1 MRCWWELV
9 GLVCFCDEVDYL
21 GFEDATAYSDLN
33 TVVRFD
39 QLRRRAALREQH
51 FKNLVE
57 ATAFAFHQFEVV
69 KQAGEMLIAPH
80 RGVQHVLRR
89 NAKRQGTGIDDFQP
103 IRVQIKKDVAAL
115 GVRAVHQGVDQQFAE
130 HDAPILT
137 ALSRAFHWQRLI
149 DEGLVKSGLD
159 IARQEGL
166 NQSTVNELL
175 RLALLSPAV
184 VRSILDGHQPKTLS
198 LIWLKNNLL
207 PPDWDE
213 QHGLFDEFDA

>member
-1 MRCWWELV
+1 MTRIIQT
-9 GLVCFCDEVDYL
+9 G
-21 GFEDATAYSDLN
+21 
-33 TVVRFD
+33 
-39 QLRRRAALREQH
+39 AAV
-51 FKNLVE
+51 N
-57 ATAFAFHQFEVV
+57 
-69 KQAGEMLIAPH
+69 
-80 RGVQHVLRR
+80 
-89 NAKRQGTGIDDFQP
+89 RQGAKLTTFIP
-103 IRVQIKKDVAAL
+103 VRIKRHGGRKVVIPAAA
-115 GVRAVHQGVDQQFAE
+115 GDKMPE

-149 DEGLVKSGLD
+149 DEGIVKSGSD

-175 RLALLSPAV
+175 RLALLSPDV

-213 QHGLFDEFDA
+213 QHALVDGFDA